1 MELSQARAES
11 DLIQD
16 LGGDLSVVSPRESH
30 QSEETLPTVPLG
42 QFQAQRSDDTTTN
55 NIAHS
60 KTDTPSQSEIN
71 STITENIVT
80 SQTSTPSQREIFS
93 ETGTGTSSSEDVTHS
108 DGDIPEEHPQCTGTQ
123 SEHGETSDSSG
134 TSRTTTS
141 SQYDIFSGYNNIYNN
156 SSDCETYTSSQS
168 EITTEYNASSEPS
181 SREASRPSSPES
193 GNLSVRTVYSP
204 TPEMAVIYRTM
215 HNAIHAVRDQQG
227 RAVTRSLLNQ
237 QKALAASKLQCNIQ
251 IKRSSTPE
259 HPPMSNVPPRRA
271 RARSE
276 KANGVTSSSSEE
288 SDCEPQTSR
297 MARFQALK
305 RRFETPT
312 KSEEESPSHRTIK
325 RQRLFRKTSSQSA
338 TDCPSKEYRTP
349 GPSRRLNGT
358 ASEGD

>member
-1 MELSQARAES
+1 M
-11 DLIQD
+11 
-16 LGGDLSVVSPRESH
+16 SPRESH
-30 QSEETLPTVPLG
+30 HSEETLQKVPLG
-42 QFQAQRSDDTTTN
+42 QFYAQRSDNTTTN
-55 NIAHS
+55 NTAHS

-71 STITENIVT
+71 STITKNIVT

-93 ETGTGTSSSEDVTHS
+93 ETGTGTSSSEDMSHS
-108 DGDIPEEHPQCTGTQ
+108 DGDISEEHLQHMGTQ
-123 SEHGETSDSSG
+123 SEHGKTSDSSG

-141 SQYDIFSGYNNIYNN
+141 SQSEIFSGYNNI
-156 SSDCETYTSSQS
+156 SDCKTYTSSQS
-168 EITTEYNASSEPS
+168 EITTEYNTSSEPS

-204 TPEMAVIYRTM
+204 TQEMAVIYRTM
-215 HNAIHAVRDQQG
+215 HDAIHAVRDQQG

-237 QKALAASKLQCNIQ
+237 QKALAVSKLQCNIQ

-259 HPPMSNVPPRRA
+259 HPPMSNVPPRQA

-288 SDCEPQTSR
+288 SDSEPQTSR
-297 MARFQALK
+297 MAQFQALK
-305 RRFETPT
+305 RCFETPT
-312 KSEEESPSHRTIK
+312 KSEEERPSHGTIK

-338 TDCPSKEYRTP
+338 TDCPSKEYHTS